1 MMLAVEI
8 ALAAAGVGIYVG
20 PLHGLVLAMLGL
32 RRTGVL
38 GVPLLLGAVVTAR
51 NTGWCWTVTEQQTN
65 KCSKPDRRALDDH
78 QNLCARW

>member
-1 MMLAVEI
+1 MLAVEI

-38 GVPLLLGAVVTAR
+38 GVPPPAG
-51 NTGWCWTVTEQQTN
+51 
-65 KCSKPDRRALDDH
+65 RRRHGPQYRLVLDGD
-78 QNLCARW
+78 